1 LDCKKIP
8 LEEAITIMSMKPNYS
23 TIVLTTLSALAV
35 PFSLGAKPESIETH
49 AAVGSVL
56 GEGVQCLLAPSTA
69 YKPGTVFRIDQQHVS
84 YLVDQPFADKIQP
97 RQEEATLGSLS
108 GRADV
113 NLNVLAW
120 LLQVPR
126 LVHTNVSSSATRPID
141 VRFEDVTWE
150 STDDEQ
156 IGGVIHWFAGYQH
169 KREGSEYFVV
179 REAWKVG
186 AMRMKLPVNLASDLS
201 AGGSVAQLL
210 KTNYE
215 LKYEPAAQYS
225 LSESFPEPLR
235 VCIKPERLVGDG
247 GADLHHTEPVRGRLI
262 ISGQD
267 VDKD

>member
-1 LDCKKIP
+1 
-8 LEEAITIMSMKPNYS
+8 MSMKTNYS
-23 TIVLTTLSALAV
+23 TIVLATLSALAV
-35 PFSLGAKPESIETH
+35 PFSLSAKPESMETH
-49 AAVGSVL
+49 AVGSVL
-56 GEGVQCLLAPSTA
+56 GDGVQCLLAPSTA
-69 YKPGTVFRIDQQHVS
+69 YKPGTVFRIDHQHVS
-84 YLVDQPFADKIQP
+84 YLVDQPFADPIHT
-97 RQEEATLGSLS
+97 RQEEATLGFLS

-126 LVHTNVSSSATRPID
+126 LVHTNASSSAMRPIN

-150 STDDEQ
+150 STDDPQ
-156 IGGVIHWFAGYQH
+156 MDTVIHWFASYPH

-186 AMRMKLPVNLASDLS
+186 AMRMKFTVDLASDLG

-210 KTNYE
+210 KTNYG

-235 VCIKPERLVGDG
+235 VCIKPERLVWEGDAG
-247 GADLHHTEPVRGRLI
+247 LLHTEPVHDRLI
-262 ISGQD
+262 ISGED

>member
-1 LDCKKIP
+1 
-8 LEEAITIMSMKPNYS
+8 MSMKPNYS
-23 TIVLTTLSALAV
+23 TIVLATLSALAV
-35 PFSLGAKPESIETH
+35 PFSLSAKPESIDPH
-49 AAVGSVL
+49 AAIGSVL
-56 GEGVQCLLAPSTA
+56 GDDVQCLLAPSTA
-69 YKPGTVFRIDQQHVS
+69 YKPGAVFRIDQQHVS
-84 YLVDQPFADKIQP
+84 YLVDQPFADKIHP

-113 NLNVLAW
+113 NLDVLAW

-126 LVHTNVSSSATRPID
+126 LMHTNVSSSAIRPVS

-156 IGGVIHWFAGYQH
+156 IDAVINWFAGYQH

-186 AMRMKLPVNLASDLS
+186 AMRMKLTLNLASDLS
-201 AGGSVAQLL
+201 EGGSVAQLL
-210 KTNYE
+210 KTNYG

-235 VCIKPERLVGDG
+235 VCIKPERLVWEGS
-247 GADLHHTEPVRGRLI
+247 ADVHHTEPVRERLI
-262 ISGQD
+262 ISGQE